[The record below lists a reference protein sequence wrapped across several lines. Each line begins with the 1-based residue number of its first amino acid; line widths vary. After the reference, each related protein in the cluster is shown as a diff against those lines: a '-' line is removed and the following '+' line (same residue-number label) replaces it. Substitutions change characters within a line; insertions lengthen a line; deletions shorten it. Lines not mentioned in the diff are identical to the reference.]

1 MSFSLARAE
10 LVGRVGQD
18 PTMRYTQAGQAI
30 TTFSLATD
38 RPSRD
43 GQPTETDWHRIV
55 CFEKVAELA
64 NRFCTKGRLVY
75 VAGRLQYR
83 TYESRDGQMRRAVEV
98 VAGQLGLL
106 DRPPS
111 AEPPEE
117 PPAAEEAPGA

>member
-10 LVGRVGQD
+10 LVGRVGHD
-18 PTMRYTQAGQAI
+18 PTMRYTPAGQAI

-43 GQPTETDWHRIV
+43 GQPAETDWHRVV

-64 NRFCTKGRLVY
+64 NRYCTKGRLVY

-83 TYESRDGQMRRAVEV
+83 TYEGRDGQTRRAVEV

-111 AEPPEE
+111 ADVSEA
-117 PPAAEEAPGA
+117 PPAAEEAPDA